1 MEMMS
6 IFQSLFTFMEGLY
19 ADDLFTIL
27 VVCFTFPVH
36 FILSLNFIQESE
48 QSIDMIERKGVT
60 QNILHKGYNNLSH
73 SYTCIHLIANI
84 WCLTILCTVVKR
96 NYLKTIT
103 RGPRWH

>member
-27 VVCFTFPVH
+27 VVCFTFLVH

-48 QSIDMIERKGVT
+48 QSIDMIERKGG
-60 QNILHKGYNNLSH
+60 NSKY
-73 SYTCIHLIANI
+73 
-84 WCLTILCTVVKR
+84 LT
-96 NYLKTIT
+96 
-103 RGPRWH
+103 